1 MGRTVSLYV
10 IMFFFWKCTFKC
22 IKIKIVSAKNA
33 SFLESKVDG
42 QNLFRAFFVMEL
54 LSKHFHLELM
64 CIRSFLVL
72 NLAINS
78 SILSTSYF
86 LFLYFSE
93 LLQNIIQIVP
103 KKVGTQNMGSTI
115 IVVPIGPPQKTQIK
129 TIFYNIFSIIP
140 LGR

>member
-10 IMFFFWKCTFKC
+10 IMFFWGGKCTFKC
-22 IKIKIVSAKNA
+22 IKIKIVSAKKA

-42 QNLFRAFFVMEL
+42 QNLFRAFFVVEF

-78 SILSTSYF
+78 SILSTSHF

-93 LLQNIIQIVP
+93 LLQNIIQFLP

-115 IVVPIGPPQKTQIK
+115 IVVPISPLPKKTTPDK
-129 TIFYNIFSIIP
+129 NN
-140 LGR
+140 LL